1 MNVFLFCRNTFFV
14 FVFRE
19 RRGVCVLGGKL
30 IIEELEAK
38 GGRDKEKKRRR
49 EGTMVYVDI
58 RRRTGDR

>member
-1 MNVFLFCRNTFFV
+1 M
-14 FVFRE
+14 
-19 RRGVCVLGGKL
+19 LGGKL